1 MSIQIKLLNDKAIMP
16 TRGTEHSA
24 GFDLYAPERVDI
36 PAGASYLVGTGLSM
50 AVPNGWFGQINPRS
64 SIASKKK
71 VRVGA
76 RVVDA
81 DYRGEVFINL
91 HNDSDMAYEIQ
102 KGDRIAQII
111 FMPFL
116 ADIVQV
122 DELDE
127 TNRGYGGFGSTGK

>member
-1 MSIQIKLLNDKAIMP
+1 MSVQIKLLNDKAIMP

-24 GFDLYAPERVDI
+24 GFDIYAPERVDI
-36 PAGASYLVGTGLSM
+36 PAGQSYLVGTGLAM
-50 AVPNGWFGQINPRS
+50 AIPQGWFGQINPRS
-64 SIASKKK
+64 SVAAKKK

-91 HNDSDMAYEIQ
+91 HNDSDEVYEIM
-102 KGDRIAQII
+102 KGDRIAQIV

-116 ADIVQV
+116 AEVIQV
-122 DELDE
+122 NELDE
-127 TNRGYGGFGSTGK
+127 TVRGSGAFGSTGK

>member
-1 MSIQIKLLNDKAIMP
+1 MTIQIKLLNNKAIMP

-36 PAGASYLVGTGLSM
+36 PAGQSYLVGTGLAM
-50 AVPNGWFGQINPRS
+50 AIPNGWFGQVNPRS

-76 RVVDA
+76 RIVDS

-91 HNDSDMAYEIQ
+91 HNDSDMTYEIQ
-102 KGDRIAQII
+102 KGDRIAQIV
-111 FMPFL
+111 FMPFMSDV
-116 ADIVQV
+116 AQV
-122 DELDE
+122 DELDNTE
-127 TNRGYGGFGSTGK
+127 RGAGAFGSTGK